1 MNKTIIYTAKN
12 IITMNPDQPRATA
25 VAVRDGRVLAV
36 GRLDDIIYW
45 LKKSPFLPY
54 EVETIFA
61 DKLLMPGLVDAH
73 THLASLDSVVKLCL
87 PTKICI

>member
-45 LKKSPFLPY
+45 LKKSPVLP
-54 EVETIFA
+54 
-61 DKLLMPGLVDAH
+61 
-73 THLASLDSVVKLCL
+73 
-87 PTKICI
+87 